1 VTKRSIVI
9 QSLWVL
15 ACAIVLGLAIWMS
28 EYPDA
33 EIPYIYLMYCLTV
46 PAGFGVALLFAL
58 ASNFFLIPGGLVS
71 ILVSWPLFVVLGY
84 LQWFL
89 FVPWAYRKATSW
101 RNQHRT

>member
-1 VTKRSIVI
+1 
-9 QSLWVL
+9 
-15 ACAIVLGLAIWMS
+15 MS

-58 ASNFFLIPGGLVS
+58 ASTFVVVPGGLVS

-89 FVPWAYRKATSW
+89 LVPWGYRKATLW
-101 RNQHRT
+101 LRERRT